1 MFHTGIWP
9 SHILDLIPRILK
21 QNQDFFVPMAAARKC
36 SWEQCG
42 KSAED
47 TTLSPCGNCWAA
59 RFCSPACQKAGWP
72 SHKTRCKESAW
83 KQFFRAEFAQG
94 DEEQGGGVRE
104 LFMGMAE
111 NDELAGFIDRD
122 ESEFYPIYLRDKF
135 MTRGELTDSGID
147 KVLEERQ
154 IASRSKGSVCPA
166 AASVLNET
174 FAFAD
179 TSTVSSAVSKLAE
192 RVAAAQGNVLYCPG
206 AMLDLNG
213 VALALATECE
223 NIDTLVCVSS
233 FEVDTLASTFGV
245 HDLLRRPLAEEKSL
259 VLSQSI
265 WARQLGWPMLF
276 STSQLTDSY

>member
-1 MFHTGIWP
+1 
-9 SHILDLIPRILK
+9 
-21 QNQDFFVPMAAARKC
+21 MAAARKC

-47 TTLSPCGNCWAA
+47 ATLSPCGNCWAE

-111 NDELAGFIDRD
+111 NDELAAFIDRD

-154 IASRSKGSVCPA
+154 LASRSKGSACPA

-174 FAFAD
+174 FSFAD

-192 RVAAAQGNVLYCPG
+192 RVAAAQVRLLSLKTCSVRESEILVEQQPPQ
-206 AMLDLNG
+206 G
-213 VALALATECE
+213 VF
-223 NIDTLVCVSS
+223 VCDHAGRVIN
-233 FEVDTLASTFGV
+233 EI
-245 HDLLRRPLAEEKSL
+245 SL
-259 VLSQSI
+259 PPSQ
-265 WARQLGWPMLF
+265 R
-276 STSQLTDSY
+276 LTDLVGPGVCPCNSCPC